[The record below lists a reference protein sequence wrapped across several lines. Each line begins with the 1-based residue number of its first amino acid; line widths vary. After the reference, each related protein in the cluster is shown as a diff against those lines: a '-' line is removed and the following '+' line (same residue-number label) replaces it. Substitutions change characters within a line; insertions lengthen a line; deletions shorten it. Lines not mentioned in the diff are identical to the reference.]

1 MLPTFLIQQARF
13 QGQFSF
19 DSNGDVKLVIRRV
32 RRIISSNEFLGFLA
46 SFVSQLIVKSKYQTF
61 YSQSHED
68 SIISKYCSENIGR
81 YVDVGAGRPLSGSNS
96 YYFYKKG
103 WNGLLIDPISRNQRL
118 SQLLRPRD
126 KFQRVLVGKNSLLTF
141 YETYPYE
148 YSTTSEATY
157 ESLLAR
163 GLVELKKKSSLTVR
177 PLSSFNMKI
186 TEMEPGFLSID
197 AEGADFEVLQSNDW
211 NTFKPRV
218 ICIESPQ
225 ENDLNSDSIVTYLS
239 ERGYLLVD
247 QTHLSKIFVSKRY
260 LDSINVE
267 S

>member
-1 MLPTFLIQQARF
+1 MLRMFLIQPARF
-13 QGQFSF
+13 REQFSF
-19 DSNGDVKLVIRRV
+19 DSNGDVKLVIRRL
-32 RRIISSNEFLGFLA
+32 RRAISSNEFLGFLA
-46 SFVSQLIVKSKYQTF
+46 SLVSQLIVKSKYQTF
-61 YSQSHED
+61 YSQSQED
-68 SIISKYCSENIGR
+68 SIISKYCTENFGR
-81 YVDVGAGRPLSGSNS
+81 YVDVGAGRPFSGSNS
-96 YYFYKKG
+96 YYFYKRG

-126 KFQRVLVGKNSLLTF
+126 KFQRILVGKNRLLTF

-157 ESLLAR
+157 DSLLAR
-163 GLVELKKKSSLTVR
+163 GLVELKKKSSLAVR

-211 NTFKPRV
+211 STFKPRV
-218 ICIESPQ
+218 ICIESP
-225 ENDLNSDSIVTYLS
+225 EEHDLNSDLIVRYLN
-239 ERGYLLVD
+239 ERGYLLVN
-247 QTHLSKIFVSKRY
+247 QTQLSKIFVSSKY
-260 LDSINVE
+260 LDSINFE